1 MNSKSS
7 PKIKRI
13 KVNWEEIEVSYQS
26 FCRGNIK
33 LILAEELQRRDII
46 QIHLIL
52 TTMEKEN
59 SEDSL
64 FSLTTE
70 TQRPSTKKLKT
81 DILK

>member
-59 SEDSL
+59 SEGSF